1 MGYIKGWLGFKWQS
15 PFYFY
20 LFAAKKVPVNNE
32 TSKKEPKPKADKK
45 EEEAEK
51 PKVEDKPTVETKT
64 EAKKESKDEVKE
76 EVKKQEVIPTGDCAV
91 CEKLAKCLCSGCK
104 HVFYCSRE
112 CQKKHW
118 SSHKEECKTLAKL
131 PYRVRKNMVYY
142 ISKQS

>member
-1 MGYIKGWLGFKWQS
+1 M
-15 PFYFY
+15 
-20 LFAAKKVPVNNE
+20 PVHHE
-32 TSKKEPKPKADKK
+32 TSKKEPKPKPEKK
-45 EEEAEK
+45 EEEVEK
-51 PKVEDKPTVETKT
+51 PKVEAKPTVETKN
-64 EAKKESKDEVKE
+64 EAKSKPKVEAKE

-131 PYRVRKNMVYY
+131 PYRVR
-142 ISKQS
+142 I